1 MEEAAERSFQSLF
14 NSNYPDN
21 YSPACFEGHHH
32 AHVLPKNLVAILRT
46 KSLELDQAAGKARR
60 PLGDQ
65 EAQLVL
71 PRLVQVGTEGDHPD
85 DLADETC
92 VHVVHFT
99 LLPIVTSP
107 HVPLNCGKLFF
118 AKQCRL

>member
-1 MEEAAERSFQSLF
+1 MKEATKKPFQSL
-14 NSNYPDN
+14 SSSSYPDN
-21 YSPACFEGHHH
+21 CSPACFEGHHH

-46 KSLELDQAAGKARR
+46 KSLELEQAAGKARR

-107 HVPLNCGKLFF
+107 HVPLNCGKLLF
-118 AKQCRL
+118 AKQCCL